1 MEQNKTLVYMT
12 ESVFLDFVT
21 ETLRR
26 NYSYNLTE
34 AAGKLVSN
42 YASEHGYI
50 FQWPFAAVSIEN
62 MLEYFSIPSENV
74 IYNKDGMPM
83 IKVSENFDFETANK
97 MGWRKREN
105 SQIEPY
111 LMCKIEKPYL
121 PNRLY
126 ARLEYP
132 NFKNFVDDFIE
143 TPIKVYVE
151 SSIQKD
157 TNIVCFDT
165 KKNLMADYYIYNT
178 EEQQMYLH
186 GGIHHRSVIKTE
198 SI

>member
-1 MEQNKTLVYMT
+1 MWHPCLIF

-21 ETLRR
+21 ETLRK
-26 NYSYNLTE
+26 NYSRNLTE

-50 FQWPFAAVSIEN
+50 FQEPFETVSIEN
-62 MLEYFSIPSENV
+62 MLEYFSIPPENV

-83 IKVSENFDFETANK
+83 IKVSENFDFEIANK
-97 MGWRKREN
+97 MGWRKQEN
-105 SQIEPY
+105 FQIEPY
-111 LMCKIEKPYL
+111 LMCKIEKQYL
-121 PNRLY
+121 PKLLY
-126 ARLEYP
+126 AKLDHP
-132 NFKNFVDDFIE
+132 KFKNNVDDFIE

-151 SSIQKD
+151 LSIQNGVD
-157 TNIVCFDT
+157 IVCFDA
-165 KKNLMADYYIYNT
+165 KKNLIADYYIYNT
-178 EEQQMYLH
+178 EEKQMYLH